1 MPPNPETEKVSGFC
15 PGLLLYYIYE
25 VIKTM
30 EKIVKYFSDWWNMS
44 AEDYGML
51 VSGKVG
57 MIIVAVSL
65 VLVITVCVSKKVRN
79 LFF

>member
-1 MPPNPETEKVSGFC
+1 MKEN
-15 PGLLLYYIYE
+15 
-25 VIKTM
+25 
-30 EKIVKYFSDWWNMS
+30 IVKFFADWWNTS

-57 MIIVAVSL
+57 MIIVAALTVGIL
-65 VLVITVCVSKKVRN
+65 VVCVSKKVRN

>member
-1 MPPNPETEKVSGFC
+1 
-15 PGLLLYYIYE
+15 
-25 VIKTM
+25 M
-30 EKIVKYFSDWWNMS
+30 EKIVKYFSDWWNMP
-44 AEDYGML
+44 AEEYGML

>member
-1 MPPNPETEKVSGFC
+1 M
-15 PGLLLYYIYE
+15 LYYIYE

-51 VSGKVG
+51 VNGKVG

-65 VLVITVCVSKKVRN
+65 VLVITVCVSKKVRR

>member
-1 MPPNPETEKVSGFC
+1 MRIM
-15 PGLLLYYIYE
+15 LYYIYE

-30 EKIVKYFSDWWNMS
+30 EKIVKFFSDWWNMS

-57 MIIVAVSL
+57 MIIVALSL
-65 VLVITVCVSKKVRN
+65 VLIITVCVSKKVRN
-79 LFF
+79 LLF

>member
-1 MPPNPETEKVSGFC
+1 MRIR
-15 PGLLLYYIYE
+15 LYYIYE

-65 VLVITVCVSKKVRN
+65 VLVITVCVSKKIRN
-79 LFF
+79 LLF

>member
-1 MPPNPETEKVSGFC
+1 MRIR
-15 PGLLLYYIYE
+15 LYYIYE

-30 EKIVKYFSDWWNMS
+30 EKIIKYFSDWWNMS

-65 VLVITVCVSKKVRN
+65 VLIITVCVSKKIHN
-79 LFF
+79 LLF

>member
-1 MPPNPETEKVSGFC
+1 MKIR
-15 PGLLLYYIYE
+15 LYYIYE

-30 EKIVKYFSDWWNMS
+30 EKIVKFFSDWWNMS

-57 MIIVAVSL
+57 MIIVAASL
-65 VLVITVCVSKKVRN
+65 VLIITVCVSKKIRN
-79 LFF
+79 LLF

>member
-1 MPPNPETEKVSGFC
+1 
-15 PGLLLYYIYE
+15 
-25 VIKTM
+25 M
-30 EKIVKYFSDWWNMS
+30 EKIVKFFSDWWNMS

-65 VLVITVCVSKKVRN
+65 VLVITVSVSKKIHN
-79 LFF
+79 LLF

>member
-1 MPPNPETEKVSGFC
+1 
-15 PGLLLYYIYE
+15 
-25 VIKTM
+25 M

-57 MIIVAVSL
+57 MIIVALSL
-65 VLVITVCVSKKVRN
+65 VLIITVCVSKKIRN

>member
-1 MPPNPETEKVSGFC
+1 
-15 PGLLLYYIYE
+15 
-25 VIKTM
+25 M
-30 EKIVKYFSDWWNMS
+30 EKIVNYFSDWWNMS

-57 MIIVAVSL
+57 MIIVAVS
-65 VLVITVCVSKKVRN
+65 VIAIITVCVSKKVRN